1 MQDIQSHIRICDN
14 YAIRIDRNGQW
25 WHQGAPITRHNLV
38 TLFARQ
44 LTRDADGS
52 YWLQTPA
59 ERGIIVVDDL
69 PFVATQ
75 AEWSGDVLRI
85 TTNCGDVVDVGGAH
99 PLRLDDIDGDLRPAV
114 HVRGDLW
121 ARITRAIYYDLAT
134 HVVPAPDGSGLRGIT
149 SAGVFFALER
159 VQDSGVAA

>member
-1 MQDIQSHIRICDN
+1 MQDHAADIRICDN

-44 LTRDADGS
+44 LLRAGDGT

-59 ERGIIVVDDL
+59 EKGMIAVDDL
-69 PFVATQ
+69 PFVVTA
-75 AEWSGDVLRI
+75 AEWSGDVLRV
-85 TTNCGDVVDVGGAH
+85 TTNCGDVIDVGAAH

-114 HVRGDLW
+114 HVRGNLW
-121 ARITRAIYYDLAT
+121 ARVSRAIYYDLAARAAA
-134 HVVPAPDGSGLRGIT
+134 APDGGALRGIA
-149 SAGVFFALER
+149 SDGVFFALER
-159 VQDSGVAA
+159 ADDSEVAA